1 MKTTINIPEALYKKV
16 KIRAIERG
24 QTLKQ
29 IVLTS
34 LEKNLTDPATA
45 TATVPYFARRKLTPE
60 FAAAEESGLNKL
72 TPGTSSVH
80 SRVVGKRAGLPK
92 TKSLGSRACLKNW

>member
-1 MKTTINIPEALYKKV
+1 MKTTIDIPETLYKKV

-34 LEKNLTDPATA
+34 LEKNLTDPDTA
-45 TATVPYFARRKLTPE
+45 PVPYFARRKLTPE
-60 FAAAEESGLNKL
+60 FAAAQEAGLNKL
-72 TPGTSSVH
+72 KPGTRSIDDIIADIKDDV
-80 SRVVGKRAGLPK
+80 
-92 TKSLGSRACLKNW
+92 SL

>member
-1 MKTTINIPEALYKKV
+1 MKTTIDIPEALYKKV

-45 TATVPYFARRKLTPE
+45 TANIPYFARRKLTPE

-72 TPGTSSVH
+72 TPGTSSIEDIIADIKDDV
-80 SRVVGKRAGLPK
+80 L
-92 TKSLGSRACLKNW
+92 L

>member
-1 MKTTINIPEALYKKV
+1 MKTTIDIPEALYKKV

-72 TPGTSSVH
+72 TPGT
-80 SRVVGKRAGLPK
+80 
-92 TKSLGSRACLKNW
+92 GSIEEIIADIKGDVLL

>member
-1 MKTTINIPEALYKKV
+1 MKTTIDIPEALYKKV

-45 TATVPYFARRKLTPE
+45 TATAPYFARRKLTPE

-72 TPGTSSVH
+72 TPGTGSIEDII
-80 SRVVGKRAGLPK
+80 AGIKDDVL
-92 TKSLGSRACLKNW
+92 L

>member
-1 MKTTINIPEALYKKV
+1 MKTTIDIPEALYKKV

-29 IVLTS
+29 IVLQS
-34 LEKNLTDPATA
+34 LEKNLTDPA

-72 TPGTSSVH
+72 TPGTSSIEDIIADIKDDV
-80 SRVVGKRAGLPK
+80 L
-92 TKSLGSRACLKNW
+92 L

>member
-1 MKTTINIPEALYKKV
+1 MTGIRLSIFQIYENDHRHPGSAFQKV

-24 QTLKQ
+24 QPLKQ

-72 TPGTSSVH
+72 TPGS
-80 SRVVGKRAGLPK
+80 
-92 TKSLGSRACLKNW
+92 GSIKDIIADIKDDVLL